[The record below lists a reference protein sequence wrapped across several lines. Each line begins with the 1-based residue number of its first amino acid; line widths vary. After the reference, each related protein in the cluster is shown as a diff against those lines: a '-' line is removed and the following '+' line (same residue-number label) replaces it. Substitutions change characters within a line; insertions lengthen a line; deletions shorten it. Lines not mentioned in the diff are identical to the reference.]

1 MYMYAQDGERR
12 DGAFAVGA
20 KVTKRKCIGQIEH
33 HLHMPWL
40 IHRANEATMNF
51 DELWREV
58 SHIDVW
64 GRSAL
69 YCSFNLSRNL
79 LLISLLYP
87 YVFAA
92 LSPCKSLLAAGLF
105 NLPFLQRAGHMH
117 GTTKASNHGKRVW
130 EDIWSAMEIR
140 TRFVQQAMK
149 SVSTYDI
156 HVDLEVYIK
165 FNISYPTAR
174 GDNPHPP
181 QRSIKSV
188 FEFYREGFNQLN
200 VIAPPH
206 PNPPTPPSHHGS
218 HVASSNSHNEQK
230 KKLA

>member
-1 MYMYAQDGERR
+1 MSFQKSPCLLLRQPSR
-12 DGAFAVGA
+12 CLRS
-20 KVTKRKCIGQIEH
+20 KHCIAASTCHGIYCWS
-33 HLHMPWL
+33 LCYTHMAHMSL
-40 IHRANEATMNF
+40 QLYHRANLF
-51 DELWREV
+51 WQ
-58 SHIDVW
+58 
-64 GRSAL
+64 
-69 YCSFNLSRNL
+69 
-79 LLISLLYP
+79 P
-87 YVFAA
+87 VFSTC
-92 LSPCKSLLAAGLF
+92 L
-105 NLPFLQRAGHMH
+105 FLQRAGHMH
-117 GTTKASNHGKRVW
+117 GTTKAWNHGKRVW

-156 HVDLEVYIK
+156 NVDLEVHII

-188 FEFYREGFNQLN
+188 FEFYREGFNRLN

-206 PNPPTPPSHHGS
+206 PTPPTPPSQHGS

>member
-1 MYMYAQDGERR
+1 MS
-12 DGAFAVGA
+12 F
-20 KVTKRKCIGQIEH
+20 RKSPC
-33 HLHMPWL
+33 L
-40 IHRANEATMNF
+40 
-51 DELWREV
+51 
-58 SHIDVW
+58 
-64 GRSAL
+64 
-69 YCSFNLSRNL
+69 LSRFILAVSNGWSSFL
-79 LLISLLYP
+79 SQPHRCLRSKHCIAASTCHGIYCWSLCYTMLYP

-117 GTTKASNHGKRVW
+117 GTTKAWNHGKRVW

-140 TRFVQQAMK
+140 ARFVQQAMK

-156 HVDLEVYIK
+156 HVDLEVHII

-188 FEFYREGFNQLN
+188 FEFYREGVNRLN
-200 VIAPPH
+200 VVAPPH
-206 PNPPTPPSHHGS
+206 PTPPTPPSQHGS
-218 HVASSNSHNEQK
+218 HVASSNSHNQQR

>member
-1 MYMYAQDGERR
+1 MYMYAQDGV
-12 DGAFAVGA
+12 FAVGA
-20 KVTKRKCIGQIEH
+20 KATKRKCIGQIEH

-40 IHRANEATMNF
+40 IHRASKWS
-51 DELWREV
+51 DHELWREV
-58 SHIDVW
+58 SSNVVPKK
-64 GRSAL
+64 SVLAFASAKSMSEVEAL

-79 LLISLLYP
+79 LLISLLYPYGP

-117 GTTKASNHGKRVW
+117 GTTKAWNHGKRVW

-156 HVDLEVYIK
+156 NVDLEVHII

-181 QRSIKSV
+181 QRSIQSV
-188 FEFYREGFNQLN
+188 FEFYREGFNRLN
-200 VIAPPH
+200 VIAH
-206 PNPPTPPSHHGS
+206 VS
-218 HVASSNSHNEQK
+218 HVASSNSHNKQK
-230 KKLA
+230 KKQA